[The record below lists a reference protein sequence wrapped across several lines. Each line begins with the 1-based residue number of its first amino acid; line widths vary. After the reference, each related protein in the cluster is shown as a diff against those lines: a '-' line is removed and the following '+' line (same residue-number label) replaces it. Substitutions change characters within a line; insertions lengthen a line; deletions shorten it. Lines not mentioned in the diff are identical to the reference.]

1 MGSKSEALA
10 KQFEAKALTTLEGL
24 GAEDWKKTTAAEK
37 WSVGVT
43 AHHLATAL
51 GPISGMIRAVA
62 AGQSLPGFDLAKL
75 DEMNAQHARDHADC
89 TNAETTELHRKGVAM
104 AAETIRGLSDEQLEH
119 FGSIRRTVGLP
130 DGGKGR

>member
-1 MGSKSEALA
+1 MGPKSEALA
-10 KQFEAKALTTLEGL
+10 KQFEA
-24 GAEDWKKTTAAEK
+24 K

-62 AGQSLPGFDLAKL
+62 VGQSPTGFDLARL

-89 TNAETTELHRKGVAM
+89 TKAETIELHRKGVAM
-104 AAETIRGLSDEQLEH
+104 AT
-119 FGSIRRTVGLP
+119 RTVGLP

>member
-10 KQFEAKALTTLEGL
+10 KQFEAKARDAMTTLEGL

-62 AGQSLPGFDLAKL
+62 AG
-75 DEMNAQHARDHADC
+75 
-89 TNAETTELHRKGVAM
+89 
-104 AAETIRGLSDEQLEH
+104 
-119 FGSIRRTVGLP
+119 
-130 DGGKGR
+130 